1 MAEPNTL
8 FLAILGLIL
17 FLLGSTALLAGIVI
31 ASVFQAMAFVT
42 IGDGPLITYYFF
54 GVLFILRNGIDVL
67 WRSGAPTSLGMKI
80 SPLYWLLIFVVI
92 TALGVLVLPLAFK
105 GVMVYSPKLSIDD
118 QYNNLTPLAFGSS
131 HLNQF
136 GQLLINA
143 LIFVIVWI
151 RKVPPQAFLKALLW
165 SLAFSIGFAFWQ
177 FFSHISGTY
186 YPNDWLYTV
195 SGWSIGNEQRFGIFP
210 RINGVFLEPSTFATY
225 LVGFLAFLLVWWV
238 KRASWALL
246 LSLVLCLACMALT
259 LSTTA
264 YLGIALIFV
273 AVFFGFG
280 LAQLL
285 SGGWLNQT
293 LFGILCMTLFLLSI
307 ALITTAVSP
316 ELREL
321 LGAVLTEKD
330 SGESFRFR
338 LEADIQ
344 SLVMV
349 WRTYGLGIG
358 LGGNRPSSFLTL
370 LLSNVGLL
378 GLVSFVMFMIS
389 LSTTALYRMRK
400 MGNPR
405 FLVIGIAAV
414 WALWAT
420 MGAKV
425 LAQPDLSFA
434 PLWIWTFFLAS
445 LCVSGA
451 NTQTTLV
458 TRQA

>member
-1 MAEPNTL
+1 
-8 FLAILGLIL
+8 
-17 FLLGSTALLAGIVI
+17 
-31 ASVFQAMAFVT
+31 
-42 IGDGPLITYYFF
+42 
-54 GVLFILRNGIDVL
+54 
-67 WRSGAPTSLGMKI
+67 
-80 SPLYWLLIFVVI
+80 
-92 TALGVLVLPLAFK
+92 
-105 GVMVYSPKLSIDD
+105 
-118 QYNNLTPLAFGSS
+118 
-131 HLNQF
+131 
-136 GQLLINA
+136 
-143 LIFVIVWI
+143 
-151 RKVPPQAFLKALLW
+151 
-165 SLAFSIGFAFWQ
+165 
-177 FFSHISGTY
+177 
-186 YPNDWLYTV
+186 
-195 SGWSIGNEQRFGIFP
+195 
-210 RINGVFLEPSTFATY
+210 
-225 LVGFLAFLLVWWV
+225 VWWV
-238 KRASWALL
+238 KRPSWALL
-246 LSLVLCLACMALT
+246 LSLVLCLACMVLT

-338 LEADIQ
+338 LEADFQ

-420 MGAKV
+420 MG
-425 LAQPDLSFA
+425 LRFWLNLIYHLRHCGYGLSF
-434 PLWIWTFFLAS
+434 
-445 LCVSGA
+445 
-451 NTQTTLV
+451 
-458 TRQA
+458 